1 MLYLTLI
8 TIMILTITVVNFE
21 RSKIKLP
28 SPAEKQQT
36 DVPEDLVPMSGR
48 NLTEFR
54 KLIHGR

>member
-1 MLYLTLI
+1 MLYLMLI

-36 DVPEDLVPMSGR
+36 DVSEDLVPMSGR

>member
-1 MLYLTLI
+1 MLYLALI

-28 SPAEKQQT
+28 SPAVKQQT

>member
-21 RSKIKLP
+21 RSKIKLR
-28 SPAEKQQT
+28 SPKAKQQT

-54 KLIHGR
+54 KLVHGR